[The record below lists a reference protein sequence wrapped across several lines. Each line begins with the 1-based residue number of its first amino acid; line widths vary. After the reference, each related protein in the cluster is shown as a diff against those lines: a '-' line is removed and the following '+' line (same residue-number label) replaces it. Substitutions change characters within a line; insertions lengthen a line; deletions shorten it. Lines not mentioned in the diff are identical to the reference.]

1 MVSFVLHGRGASLHA
16 EPTGGVSTY
25 GKDGFFAGSFL
36 CLSALTDLAII
47 FDFNITGGKQ
57 APGMIVIFQMALL
70 SSPRRLSAREGQR
83 YQEMI
88 TGKKRPESVVRSSGE
103 FEAIYRRLEKQ
114 VRETQIYLNPDLT
127 LSILARKTGIPARHL
142 SSAVNSV
149 SQCNISQ
156 WINGF
161 RIERAKE
168 LLLNPC
174 CP

>member
-57 APGMIVIFQMALL
+57 APGMIVIFQMTLL
-70 SSPRRLSAREGQR
+70 PLIAAAIVSAGRTTVSGNDNREETPRKCCEIL
-83 YQEMI
+83 
-88 TGKKRPESVVRSSGE
+88 GE

-127 LSILARKTGIPARHL
+127 LSVLARKQAYPRDIFQAPL
-142 SSAVNSV
+142 
-149 SQCNISQ
+149 I
-156 WINGF
+156 
-161 RIERAKE
+161 
-168 LLLNPC
+168 L
-174 CP
+174 